1 MNLEDTKKM
10 PGKQDHFFHG
20 SIPMTHPTWGTLSSQ
35 RRDECLLEV
44 EKGWKIRLVTKGT
57 GFLF

>member
-1 MNLEDTKKM
+1 MNLEDIMKM
-10 PGKQDHFFHG
+10 PGKHDHFFHD
-20 SIPMTHPTWGTLSSQ
+20 SIPMTHPAQGTLSSQ

>member
-1 MNLEDTKKM
+1 MNLEDTMKM
-10 PGKQDHFFHG
+10 PGKQDHLFHS
-20 SIPMTHPTWGTLSSQ
+20 SIPMTHPTRGTLSSQ
-35 RRDECLLEV
+35 RRDESLLEV